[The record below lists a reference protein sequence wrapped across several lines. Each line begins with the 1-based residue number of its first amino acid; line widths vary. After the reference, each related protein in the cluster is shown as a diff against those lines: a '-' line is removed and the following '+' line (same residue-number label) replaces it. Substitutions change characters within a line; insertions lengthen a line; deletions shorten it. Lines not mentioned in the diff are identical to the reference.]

1 MQQPSTTN
9 TPRLSAG
16 VTGLSCAIQLQ
27 EAGHAAA
34 GAVTLIAKD
43 FPTPFALV
51 DPKAQI
57 NFTSPWGGAHNRWV
71 PPPVAGQA
79 QPNDLRDH
87 RLALATFRRM
97 RSLQGSNPEAGIT
110 FMKGIEYL
118 ENPGPEYQALARDG
132 GEGSA
137 RALELEGFRVL
148 QRSELPDEKVRLG
161 IEYDTWCVNP
171 MVYCSFL
178 LNRFVFR
185 GGRILRRELSRPE
198 EVFEM
203 RDLGGPVKVVVN
215 ASGMGFN
222 DPKSFIIRGMRHI
235 LLTSTCV
242 SKTDQWGIGQTCL
255 VANLCHET
263 VTRQNADGSW
273 TFCVPRNF
281 EGGTIIG
288 GTKEPNIW
296 DTEPS
301 LEVREKLVQAFV
313 ATHPK
318 IADESGSVRVL
329 KDVVGRRPA
338 RRGGAR
344 LESEDVAPGKIVVH
358 AYGLGGRGFEM
369 SWGVAETVQKLV
381 DEASPSKARI

>member
-1 MQQPSTTN
+1 MAC
-9 TPRLSAG
+9 AG

-34 GAVTLIAKD
+34 GASEVTIIARD

-71 PPPVAGQA
+71 PPPVDGQA

-97 RSLQGSNPEAGIT
+97 KSLQGSNPEAGIT
-110 FMKGIEYL
+110 FMKGVEYL
-118 ENPGPEYQALARDG
+118 ENPGPEYRALTREG

-137 RALELEGFRVL
+137 KALGLEGFRVL
-148 QRSELPDEKVRLG
+148 ERSELPDDKVSLG
-161 IEYDTWCVNP
+161 VEYDTWCVNP

-185 GGRILRRELSRPE
+185 GGRILRREISRPE

-203 RDLGGPVKVVVN
+203 RDLGGPVKAVVN

-222 DPKSFIIRGMRHI
+222 DPKSFIIR
-235 LLTSTCV
+235 
-242 SKTDQWGIGQTCL
+242 
-255 VANLCHET
+255 
-263 VTRQNADGSW
+263 DGSW

-288 GTKEPNIW
+288 GTKEPNSW

-301 LEVREKLVQAFV
+301 LEVRERLVRAFV

-338 RRGGAR
+338 RHGGAR
-344 LESEDVAPGKIVVH
+344 LESEELAPGKIVLH
-358 AYGLGGRGFEM
+358 AYGLGGRGYEL
-369 SWGVAETVQKLV
+369 SWGVAETVQKLL
-381 DEASPSKARI
+381 DEASPTKARI